1 MARSPYTQL
10 DYSGIATVQAL
21 TDSGGINASAT
32 TFHIA
37 SAATWLNS
45 SGYYLGNGP
54 TNTPGSAP
62 FVVAIDYNTINEEKV
77 LCSSVTSGGLV
88 TVLQR
93 GYDGTTAIAHNS
105 TTINCVPVFSATEAR
120 EANTAVSNT
129 VGQVTAAGDILIG
142 TGANAMD
149 NLAIGAQGTNLST
162 NGTTASWRPG
172 FPYTMGAQGS
182 ILTTNGTTPGWTAK
196 GAQGS
201 IAYAGATGIA
211 FTAAGTSGQ
220 VLTSAGTG
228 TPVWAAAG
236 GTKYI
241 AKATLTSIATSGG
254 YNGLNNTYGTKSLQ
268 AAVWTSDST
277 VTTGFTS
284 TDNGTYTGLVIP
296 VTGTY
301 EVTAQLGT
309 SNVTAT
315 NGAMTINICKM
326 GSSPTLYGGTTKIVQ
341 TLSGQNFDIQVND
354 IIAFTAGDVVNISA
368 SSSLSGTVATG
379 TTLLMA
385 RLI

>member
-129 VGQVTAAGDILIG
+129 IGQVTAAGDILYG
-142 TGANAMD
+142 TGTNAMD
-149 NLAIGAQGTNLST
+149 NLAIGAQGTTLAPTGST
-162 NGTTASWRPG
+162 PPLAWRPG
-172 FPYTMGAQGS
+172 LPYTLG
-182 ILTTNGTTPGWTAK
+182 TN
-196 GAQGS
+196 
-201 IAYAGATGIA
+201 
-211 FTAAGTSGQ
+211 GQ
-220 VLTSAGTG
+220 VLTSNGT
-228 TPVWAAAG
+228 TPVWATPSSTLSYAAG
-236 GTKYI
+236 HITTNVALTNANTRYTWITTSSLATGYWQINATCEVSSSVLAYAAMFIPTSSNYTIVGPAAIESNTGGEGYI
-241 AKATLTSIATSGG
+241 TL
-254 YNGLNNTYGTKSLQ
+254 SL
-268 AAVWTSDST
+268 ST
-277 VTTGFTS
+277 IIQVTT
-284 TDNGTYTGLVIP
+284 
-296 VTGTY
+296 
-301 EVTAQLGT
+301 A
-309 SNVTAT
+309 
-315 NGAMTINICKM
+315 
-326 GSSPTLYGGTTKIVQ
+326 
-341 TLSGQNFDIQVND
+341 
-354 IIAFTAGDVVNISA
+354 
-368 SSSLSGTVATG
+368 GTVAIDAQCSGANATVLASG
-379 TTLLMA
+379 NWSLGSEAGYTA
-385 RLI
+385 IKVA